1 MKYIILILII
11 GLNSL
16 AAKAQFPVYTADSI
30 VARDG
35 KKLAI
40 DIYLPDTT
48 GGKTY
53 PTILIQ
59 TPYNKAW
66 YRLGLPLG
74 YGAGNDTSSFA
85 FVIMDWRCYYGS
97 AAACVASPDKGKDG
111 YDAVEWIA
119 GQAWSNGRVGTWGPS
134 ALGRVQFMT
143 AKENPPHLTCIAPV
157 VAGPQYEYQE
167 YFPGGCARDEY
178 IEQLDGLGFGMSP
191 ILYANP
197 YYNTL
202 WSFAEPL
209 NNYPSAI
216 HVPTLMIGGWYD
228 HNTRVMVEF
237 FDTLSKY
244 GDPTVRDEHKLLM
257 GPWVHGGHGTAQV
270 GTAAQGELYYP
281 AADGWNDS
289 MALRFFRYYLLDE
302 ANGWDLEAKTTFF
315 QMGEDSWQSCDYWPT
330 NDVNEVSLYLHPSGN
345 LLTDIPTTAHDS
357 ISFTYDPR
365 DPSPTIGG
373 TTLRADL
380 DQGPYDQA
388 PLVESRSD
396 ILVFTTPVLS
406 ADVVMKGS
414 PSVHLFVSSDRLD
427 TDFAVRITDVYPD
440 GRSMLLMDG
449 IRRGRFRNGNNY
461 ASTDTS
467 FLQTGRVYEI
477 DVLLPPSS
485 ITFIAGHRI
494 RLDITSSIFPKYNNN
509 MNDGDSM
516 YVTGDTLIATNT
528 VFFDQSRPSCLIIPV
543 VDYPS
548 AIGDKSNEGMNVFPN
563 PFEDRF
569 HLVLPDN
576 WINTSV
582 QIKIFSQDGKLIFTY
597 NGTYYAGMEIFPG
610 KIGNGNY
617 LLQVNGKSGPQY
629 INISRQ

>member
-1 MKYIILILII
+1 MKYIILILIL

-16 AAKAQFPVYTADSI
+16 AAKAQFPVYATDSI

-35 KKLAI
+35 KRLAI

-48 GGKTY
+48 NGKTY

-85 FVIMDWRCYYGS
+85 FVVMDWRCFYGS
-97 AAACVASPDKGKDG
+97 AGACIASPERGEDG

-119 GQAWSNGRVGTWGPS
+119 SQTWSNGRVGTWGPS
-134 ALGRVQFMT
+134 ALGRIQFLT

-178 IEQLDGLGFGMSP
+178 IEQLDGLGFGMSA

-202 WSFAEPL
+202 WSFAEAL
-209 NNYPSAI
+209 NNYPASV
-216 HVPTLMIGGWYD
+216 HVPALMIGGWYD

-244 GDPTVRDEHKLLM
+244 GDPLVRDEHKLLM

-270 GTAAQGELYYP
+270 GTAYQGELNYP

-302 ANGWDLEAKTTFF
+302 DNGWDLEAKTTYF
-315 QMGEDSWQSCDYWPT
+315 QMGEDIWQTCDYWPT
-330 NDVNEVSLYLHPSGN
+330 NDVSEVSLYLHPSGN

-388 PLVESRSD
+388 PLVESRND

-414 PSVHLFVSSDRLD
+414 PSVHLFVSSDQPD
-427 TDFAVRITDVYPD
+427 TDFAVRLTDVYPD
-440 GRSMLLMDG
+440 GRSMLVSDG
-449 IRRGRFRNGNNY
+449 IRRGRFRNSY
-461 ASTDTS
+461 DYESADTS
-467 FLQTGRVYEI
+467 FFQLGKVYEI
-477 DVLLPPSS
+477 DVMLPPSS

-494 RLDITSSIFPKYNNN
+494 RLDITSSIYPKYNNN

-516 YVTGDTLIATNT
+516 YISGDTLIASNI
-528 VFFDQSRPSCLIIPV
+528 VYIDQSRPSSLIIPV
-543 VDYPS
+543 ADYPS
-548 AIGDKSNEGMNVFPN
+548 GIAKIGNEEMLVFPN
-563 PFEDRF
+563 PFQDQFILDLPNNWEN
-569 HLVLPDN
+569 LLMQIVL
-576 WINTSV
+576 
-582 QIKIFSQDGKLIFTY
+582 FSQDGKMVY
-597 NGTYYAGMEIFPG
+597 SYEGYYSQGFEIYPG
-610 KIGNGNY
+610 KIDRGNY
-617 LLQVNGKSGPQY
+617 VLYISCHLGHKY
-629 INISRQ
+629 INISKI